1 MQISFNLLK
10 LRDLCDCCCF
20 QLQTGPKSKTY
31 LLVYI
36 IHRNNWTKH
45 ITTLKTCWSSH
56 IICLINVL
64 RLFLQ
69 VECNTKLDPT
79 KATLLKVRAPLHSLC
94 CGLYPTPPVSCSHPG
109 YSRLDENSSADK
121 IPLAQ
126 HLLGDIL
133 TSVMTA
139 ERFSR
144 AHWPTSAGL
153 WRAFYEPHLKS
164 NGCLT

>member
-36 IHRNNWTKH
+36 IHRNNCTKH
-45 ITTLKTCWSSH
+45 IATLKTCWSSH

-79 KATLLKVRAPLHSLC
+79 KATLLKVRAPLIPSVVTF
-94 CGLYPTPPVSCSHPG
+94 TP
-109 YSRLDENSSADK
+109 
-121 IPLAQ
+121 
-126 HLLGDIL
+126 HLLSPVLIQII
-133 TSVMTA
+133 TA
-139 ERFSR
+139 LMKTHLLIRF
-144 AHWPTSAGL
+144 HWLSIYL
-153 WRAFYEPHLKS
+153 VIY
-164 NGCLT
+164 

>member
-36 IHRNNWTKH
+36 IHRNNWIKH
-45 ITTLKTCWSSH
+45 TTLKTCWSSH

-79 KATLLKVRAPLHSLC
+79 KATLLKVRAPLIPSVVAF
-94 CGLYPTPPVSCSHPG
+94 TP
-109 YSRLDENSSADK
+109 
-121 IPLAQ
+121 
-126 HLLGDIL
+126 HLLSPIL
-133 TSVMTA
+133 IQIITTLMKTHLLI
-139 ERFSR
+139 RF
-144 AHWPTSAGL
+144 HWLSIYL
-153 WRAFYEPHLKS
+153 VIY
-164 NGCLT
+164 